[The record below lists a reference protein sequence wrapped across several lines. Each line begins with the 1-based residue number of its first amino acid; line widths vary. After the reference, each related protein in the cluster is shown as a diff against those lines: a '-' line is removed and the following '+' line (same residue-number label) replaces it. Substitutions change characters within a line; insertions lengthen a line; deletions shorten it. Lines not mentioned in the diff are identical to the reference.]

1 MNIESKEIGRVAT
14 RIVEILRGKDKKN
27 FLPNSD
33 LGDYVVLINAKYV
46 SFTGDKL
53 GKEYY
58 YNHSG
63 YPGGLRE
70 RSLKVMLDS
79 HPRELTFRVVKG
91 MMPHTKLGNKQL
103 KRLFIFT
110 EESHNL
116 ASQEKNFIKIKA
128 TARVYLKEGQG
139 QAHIRTKTGQ
149 EKDLKDYFYMEPS
162 LCEDIYQPLKL
173 FSKQNDYDLLIRV
186 KGSGFH
192 SQAEAIRLGIARA
205 LLKISPE
212 YKITLKSFS
221 LLTCDAR
228 RVERKKVGFKKARKK
243 TQFSKR

>member
-70 RSLKVMLDS
+70 RSLK
-79 HPRELTFRVVKG
+79 FIVVINSNYYIGVGRRK
-91 MMPHTKLGNKQL
+91 
-103 KRLFIFT
+103 
-110 EESHNL
+110 E
-116 ASQEKNFIKIKA
+116 A